1 MTFPYLY
8 DKKEYFIKMVR
19 QTSLEKNK
27 TPMHVSYKF
36 KEFNKEDPHFPESIL
51 TEHPPK
57 KIDNE
62 SDREEQSELDITFDD
77 SDEKALEADMNDMA
91 SRLNK
96 LVQIKRARCK
106 NMLKAKEVADKDV
119 NDMMKEKI
127 AIISNR
133 ISNIEQISSNS
144 KRLALANLLDV
155 VDLLSIESIVN

>member
-1 MTFPYLY
+1 
-8 DKKEYFIKMVR
+8 MVR

-57 KIDNE
+57 KIGNE
-62 SDREEQSELDITFDD
+62 SDREEESELDFSFDD
-77 SDEKALEADMNDMA
+77 SEEKALEADLNDMA
-91 SRLNK
+91 SRVNSL
-96 LVQIKRARCK
+96 LQFKRARCK
-106 NMLKAKEVADKDV
+106 NMLKAKEVADTDV

-155 VDLLSIESIVN
+155 VDLLSIESIVI